1 MKKSLIFVGMLCIGY
16 ANAQEG
22 KVGINTDAPKATLD
36 INPNT
41 ANAMSTG
48 TTNEG
53 LLIPRLGKS
62 RVAMM
67 ATPETSTLVYVS
79 GTDYTPENATTPTER
94 DLRVAE
100 IKSQGFYYY
109 NGTKWEQIGAGA
121 GENLYTA
128 DGTLSGNRKVS
139 MSGHTLLF
147 ESENAD
153 NNVVVQNKSWYPL
166 IVNTTNGSGGGL
178 AVHPNNF
185 DKRIEFS
192 VTENGDARIWL
203 DHDRIYIKRDTGN
216 VGIGTHIPQYRLD
229 VAGSSRFLHD
239 HDHVVRIQKRNDTR
253 VTDLVKRPNGTLLIA
268 NGTEAG
274 TWYGGIAIGSTGNV
288 GVGTET
294 PSAKFEVVGEMKA
307 TSLTYTSDARLKT
320 DVKSINNATA
330 SINALNA
337 VTYAWNEQG
346 KTRGGNDKLQYGFI
360 AQEVEKV
367 FPAMVNTDAEGYKS
381 VNYVA
386 IVPVLVKSL
395 QERDRELQAMKA
407 ELLTLKQE
415 VEKIKQSIKK

>member
-1 MKKSLIFVGMLCIGY
+1 MLIKSKIEMNTEYINLNFLTIMKKSLIFVGMLCIGY

-41 ANAMSTG
+41 VNDASTA

-67 ATPETSTLVYVS
+67 AKPETSTLVYVS
-79 GTDYTPENATTPTER
+79 ATDYTPENETAPTAK

-100 IKSQGFYYY
+100 IKSEGFYYY
-109 NGTKWEQIGAGA
+109 NGTKWEQIGAGS

-128 DGTLSGNRKVS
+128 DGVLSGNRKVS

-153 NNVVVQNKSWYPL
+153 NNVVVQNKSWFPL
-166 IVNTTNGSGGGL
+166 IVNTTNANGGGGL

-192 VTENGDARIWL
+192 VTEKGDARIWL

-216 VGIGTHIPQYRLD
+216 VGIGTHIPSSKLD
-229 VAGSSRFLHD
+229 VAGEVRASS
-239 HDHVVRIQKRNDTR
+239 V
-253 VTDLVKRPNGTLLIA
+253 
-268 NGTEAG
+268 
-274 TWYGGIAIGSTGNV
+274 
-288 GVGTET
+288 
-294 PSAKFEVVGEMKA
+294 
-307 TSLTYTSDARLKT
+307 TYTSDARLKT
-320 DVKSINNATA
+320 NVQPIFNATA

>member
-1 MKKSLIFVGMLCIGY
+1 MLIKSKIEMNTEYINLNFLTIMKKSLIFVGMLCIGY

-41 ANAMSTG
+41 VNDASTA

-67 ATPETSTLVYVS
+67 AKPETSTLVYVS
-79 GTDYTPENATTPTER
+79 GTDYTPENETAPTAK

-100 IKSQGFYYY
+100 IKSEGFYYY
-109 NGTKWEQIGAGA
+109 NGTKWEQIGAGS

-128 DGTLSGNRKVS
+128 DGVLSGNRKVS

-153 NNVVVQNKSWYPL
+153 NNVVVQNKSWFPL
-166 IVNTTNGSGGGL
+166 IVNTTNANGGGGL

-192 VTENGDARIWL
+192 VTEKGDARIWL

-216 VGIGTHIPQYRLD
+216 VGIGTHIPSSKLD
-229 VAGSSRFLHD
+229 VAGEVRASS
-239 HDHVVRIQKRNDTR
+239 V
-253 VTDLVKRPNGTLLIA
+253 
-268 NGTEAG
+268 
-274 TWYGGIAIGSTGNV
+274 
-288 GVGTET
+288 
-294 PSAKFEVVGEMKA
+294 
-307 TSLTYTSDARLKT
+307 TYTSDARLKT
-320 DVKSINNATA
+320 NVQPIFNATA

>member
-1 MKKSLIFVGMLCIGY
+1 MLIKSKIEMNTEYINLNFLTIMKKSLIFVGMLCIGY

-41 ANAMSTG
+41 VNDASTA

-67 ATPETSTLVYVS
+67 AKPETSTLVYVS
-79 GTDYTPENATTPTER
+79 ATDYTPENETAPTAK

-100 IKSQGFYYY
+100 IKSEGFYYY
-109 NGTKWEQIGAGA
+109 NGSRWEQIGAGS

-128 DGTLSGNRKVS
+128 DGVLSGNRKVS

-153 NNVVVQNKSWYPL
+153 NNVVVQNKSWFPL
-166 IVNTTNGSGGGL
+166 IVNTTNANGGGGL

-192 VTENGDARIWL
+192 VTEKGDARIWL

-216 VGIGTHIPQYRLD
+216 VGIGTHIPSSKLD
-229 VAGSSRFLHD
+229 VAGEVRASS
-239 HDHVVRIQKRNDTR
+239 V
-253 VTDLVKRPNGTLLIA
+253 
-268 NGTEAG
+268 
-274 TWYGGIAIGSTGNV
+274 
-288 GVGTET
+288 
-294 PSAKFEVVGEMKA
+294 
-307 TSLTYTSDARLKT
+307 TYTSDARLKT
-320 DVKSINNATA
+320 NVQPIFNATA

>member
-41 ANAMSTG
+41 VNDASTA

-67 ATPETSTLVYVS
+67 AKPETSTLVYVS
-79 GTDYTPENATTPTER
+79 GTDYTPENETAPTAK

-100 IKSQGFYYY
+100 IKSEGFYYY
-109 NGTKWEQIGAGA
+109 NGSRWEQIGAGS

-128 DGTLSGNRKVS
+128 DGVLSGNRKVS

-153 NNVVVQNKSWYPL
+153 NNVVVQNKSWFPL
-166 IVNTTNGSGGGL
+166 IVNTTNANGGGGL

-192 VTENGDARIWL
+192 VTEKGDARIWL

-216 VGIGTHIPQYRLD
+216 VGIGTHIPSSKLD
-229 VAGSSRFLHD
+229 VAGEVRASS
-239 HDHVVRIQKRNDTR
+239 V
-253 VTDLVKRPNGTLLIA
+253 
-268 NGTEAG
+268 
-274 TWYGGIAIGSTGNV
+274 
-288 GVGTET
+288 
-294 PSAKFEVVGEMKA
+294 
-307 TSLTYTSDARLKT
+307 TYTSDARLKT
-320 DVKSINNATA
+320 NVQPIFNATA